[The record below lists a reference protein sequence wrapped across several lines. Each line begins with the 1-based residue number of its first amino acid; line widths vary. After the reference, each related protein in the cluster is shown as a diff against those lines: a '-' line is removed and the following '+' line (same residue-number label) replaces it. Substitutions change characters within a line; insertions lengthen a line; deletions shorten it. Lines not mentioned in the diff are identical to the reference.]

1 MGLIKTGRDYGVLAG
16 MGLAVIAVSALMG
29 VFLYQERRELLKNCV
44 QLALI
49 GSVLVA
55 VLAIGKLFSMISWP
69 GSAYLNPSALL
80 GLLLTLLLDARAAS
94 IAAIVLAV
102 LLGLVFEMNWAVT
115 VLALVGGLVAV
126 LSVSKVSQRGDVMR
140 AGFIVGGANVF
151 LMIALGLVSQ
161 DTQLILHS
169 YLGLLSGVLAS
180 IVTMGALP
188 YLESLFKITSPIRL
202 LELSNPNHPPEA
214 FDGRGTGDVPS
225 QYSRRQ
231 SGRSCSRGHRGRR
244 LAGTGWFPLS

>member
-1 MGLIKTGRDYGVLAG
+1 MARFRLP
-16 MGLAVIAVSALMG
+16 
-29 VFLYQERRELLKNCV
+29 Q
-44 QLALI
+44 
-49 GSVLVA
+49 
-55 VLAIGKLFSMISWP
+55 
-69 GSAYLNPSALL
+69 PSALL

-169 YLGLLSGVLAS
+169 YLGLLS
-180 IVTMGALP
+180 
-188 YLESLFKITSPIRL
+188 
-202 LELSNPNHPPEA
+202 
-214 FDGRGTGDVPS
+214 VPS
-225 QYSRRQ
+225 NHGGFASW
-231 SGRSCSRGHRGRR
+231 
-244 LAGTGWFPLS
+244 AV